1 MSGEDAFVDQLQEHP
16 MGGIPGPP
24 DPPITPGFGG
34 WPSRERLNSLVATLG
49 IFEWCEANG
58 LLDAEMGELR
68 RARDA
73 FMFDWGPTAERW
85 REQQGNEPESSW
97 SQMAALLKEN
107 QELRAASEQTGTR
120 TEYIVVHGEQAVP
133 LTIPLK
139 VDLAEAERVRDAY
152 NPVGF
157 NEVFSDIRLQQ
168 RTVTETPWGDIE
180 AEEASC

>member
-1 MSGEDAFVDQLQEHP
+1 MKTKP
-16 MGGIPGPP
+16 PGPP
-24 DPPITPGFGG
+24 DPPITPGAQG

-85 REQQGNEPESSW
+85 REQQGNEPEPSW

-107 QELRAASEQTGTR
+107 QELRAASEQAGKR
-120 TEYIVVHGEQAVP
+120 TEYIVVHGDQAAP
-133 LTIPLK
+133 LTKPLQ
-139 VDLAEAERVRDAY
+139 VDLAGAERVRGAY
-152 NPVGF
+152 NPVAF
-157 NEVFSDIRLQQ
+157 DKVFFDIRLQR
-168 RTVTETPWGDIE
+168 RTVAETPWEDV
-180 AEEASC
+180 EESGS